1 MYNKNIV
8 YWTHQPNDILPP
20 EIFLAPECILRY
32 VKNFNTNGADNFLKC
47 PVFNAYARKTF
58 NLLSPIDLSLEICD
72 NMIKSNH
79 SEYTNNRND
88 FFEKLLLIR
97 NIELNLLSVGLIH
110 HAFFTEEPCIMTFN
124 KAFFSNGE
132 FSSNTENIPG
142 QYDISKWFR
151 PVDLAFYV
159 KQKNK
164 PFFIQ
169 RNEPVASVNFDFGN
183 NSKIVFKRF
192 EYTKKIHNY
201 SMFKN
206 VIKFSKKDRPKLND
220 MMDYFYGLFGSSS
233 IRKNL
238 LKEIKNNL
246 LE

>member
-1 MYNKNIV
+1 MFKKNIV
-8 YWTHQPNDILPP
+8 YWSHIPTNVLPP

-32 VKNFNTNGADNFLKC
+32 VKKFNTNDPANFLKC
-47 PVFNAYARKTF
+47 PVFNAYSRKTF

-72 NMIKSNH
+72 NKINTNH
-79 SEYTNNRND
+79 GEYRENQND
-88 FFEKLLLIR
+88 FFEKIVFVR
-97 NIELNLLSVGLIH
+97 NIDLNMLSVGIINH
-110 HAFFTEEPCIMTFN
+110 IFFTEEPCIMTFN
-124 KAFFSNGE
+124 KAFFSDSE
-132 FSSNTENIPG
+132 FSSNTEIIPG

-164 PFFIQ
+164 PFLIQ
-169 RNEPVASVNFDFGN
+169 RNDPVASVNFDFGN

-192 EYTKKIHNY
+192 EYTEKIHDY
-201 SMFKN
+201 VKFKN
-206 VIKFSKKDRPKLND
+206 VIMFSKKGRPKLKD

-238 LKEIKNNL
+238 LNEIKKNL